1 MPRTWREEDD
11 GCRDD
16 AWPVD
21 GLCDS
26 VRSRDVQGRESSTAG
41 TELRLYRARGHRVT
55 LSDPDVAG
63 EASWRRPLG
72 VYGPLAGE
80 SLARTDAVSVAA
92 STTAS
97 AEEGMKLEDGDV
109 T

>member
-1 MPRTWREEDD
+1 MAFVD
-11 GCRDD
+11 GLC
-16 AWPVD
+16 D

-26 VRSRDVQGRESSTAG
+26 VRSRDVQGRESSNAG

-63 EASWRRPLG
+63 EA
-72 VYGPLAGE
+72 
-80 SLARTDAVSVAA
+80 LARTDAVSVAA